1 MSKDMKRESIL
12 FYRSFYEAICG
23 LPKDIQLEIYNA
35 IMEYGLNG
43 NLPEDLKPV
52 AKGMFA
58 LMKPII
64 DSNNARAENG
74 KKGAEFGKR
83 GGRPRNQKATLQEQ
97 PLTFEQEI
105 EQMKADTEWAASVC
119 KDYSLTPDQFAAM
132 LARFIEHCRKNRNGK
147 PHDNLD
153 DAKSHLR
160 YWLDKTTARQAQPTS
175 HNPQPTNIP
184 PDYGFNGGFGGQD
197 T

>member
-153 DAKSHLR
+153 DAKSHPR
-160 YWLDKTTARQAQPTS
+160 YWLDKTPARQPQPTS